1 MAKSASLPFIL
12 VPCDQGK
19 HLHELT
25 TRAMK
30 GLWQVLPMYPL
41 FCAIFFISLY
51 SQPCASNSK
60 NLSCNSNDLRELEAF
75 SNGLDSRID
84 GWKFHDAPAANCC
97 SWPGV
102 RCALFSVFSSSSI
115 NSANPCLRVV
125 GLDLASKDLKGL
137 LPNSVSGLDRLS
149 FLNLSHNSLRG
160 TVPPELFHLR
170 RMEVLDLNSNNFTGE
185 LGKGISNLTS
195 LSYLDVSFN
204 RFTGFIPDSFH
215 GLQRLESFSAESNRL
230 EGRLPNSLSSCSML
244 SLLNLRN
251 NSLDGNIDLN
261 FASLVQLVVLNLGS
275 NRFSGHI
282 PKSLSSCR
290 ALQVL
295 NLASNNL
302 HGKIPNSFRNLHA
315 LSYLSVSKNSL
326 SNVSVALQ
334 TLQECQNLTVLI
346 LTMNFYGE
354 ELPNNGIQGFHSLQA
369 LVVAVCALTGSIPSW
384 LANIKEL
391 SLLDLSWNHFT
402 GGIPLCIGSLD
413 YLFYLD
419 LSNNSLTGEIP
430 MSLTKLKTLNSDSLS
445 HNGSSSHG
453 IPFFSWKNP
462 TRLLWYKQYMNF
474 PPTVD
479 LSNNMM
485 DGTIWKETGN
495 LRLLQVL
502 DLSNNNFTGSIP
514 DELSGLRN
522 LETLDLS
529 FNGLSGT
536 IPASLVNLTFLSS
549 FNVAHNHLQGQ
560 IPKGGQFSTFSSSS
574 FEGNPGLC
582 GEFFLVCNSTSKP
595 PEKEENDRE
604 ESNFV
609 LEGLPLA
616 MGFISGF
623 LLIVILFSKF
633 CRY

>member
-1 MAKSASLPFIL
+1 MKYLSL
-12 VPCDQGK
+12 
-19 HLHELT
+19 
-25 TRAMK
+25 M
-30 GLWQVLPMYPL
+30 LPMYPL
-41 FCAIFFISLY
+41 FCVMFFIFLY
-51 SQPCASNSK
+51 SQPCASSFK
-60 NLSCNSNDLRELEAF
+60 NLSCNSDDLRALEAF

-102 RCALFSVFSSSSI
+102 RCALFSVFSSPSSI
-115 NSANPCLRVV
+115 NSTNPSLRVV
-125 GLDLASKDLKGL
+125 GLDLGSKELKGL
-137 LPNSVSGLDRLS
+137 LLNSVSGLDQLS

-170 RMEVLDLNSNNFTGE
+170 RLEVLDLNSNDFTGD
-185 LGKGISNLTS
+185 LGQGISNLTS

-204 RFTGFIPDSFH
+204 QFTGFIPDSFH
-215 GLQRLESFSAESNRL
+215 GLQRLESFSAESNSL

-244 SLLNLRN
+244 RLLNLRN

-261 FASLVQLVVLNLGS
+261 FTSLVHLVVLNLGS
-275 NRFSGHI
+275 NHFSGHI

-290 ALQVL
+290 ALEVL
-295 NLASNNL
+295 NFGMNNL
-302 HGKIPNSFRNLHA
+302 HGTIPISFRNLQA
-315 LSYLSVSKNSL
+315 LSLLSVTNSRL
-326 SNVSVALQ
+326 SNISVGLQ
-334 TLQECQNLTVLI
+334 TLQECQNLTVLA
-346 LTMNFYGE
+346 LTKNFYGE

-369 LVVAVCALTGSIPSW
+369 LAIDVCALTGSIPSW

-391 SLLDLSWNHFT
+391 SFLDLSWNHLT
-402 GGIPLCIGSLD
+402 GGIPLCFGSLD
-413 YLFYLD
+413 SLFYLD

-445 HNGSSSHG
+445 NNGSSSYD
-453 IPFFSWKNP
+453 IPYFYWKNP
-462 TRLLWYKQYMNF
+462 PRTLRYKQYKNL

-485 DGTIWKETGN
+485 DGTIWKEIGN

-536 IPASLVNLTFLSS
+536 IPVSLVNLTFLSS
-549 FNVAHNHLQGQ
+549 FDVAHNHLQGQ

-582 GEFFLVCNSTSKP
+582 GEFFLVCNPTSKP
-595 PEKEENDRE
+595 PKEEENDIE

-616 MGFISGF
+616 LGFISGL
-623 LLIVILFSKF
+623 LLIVILVILPLLKQG
-633 CRY
+633 